1 MVRTKLR
8 KRVFVLAS
16 SGIIAG
22 SVSTVGLVVA
32 SSGPAIADTSP
43 FLAYCPAT
51 NIGDIALGGTVVSG
65 TLSPNPVDSGATA
78 TVTPAVNVTLPAGL
92 VNAAIAL
99 GSTSISGY
107 LSGQIDV
114 TGATPS
120 SVAIGGPSTAPATV
134 YSGVGEFPA
143 NTLTLDTPLTLSIP
157 LSPVNVTAGAS
168 GTVHVYV
175 HPTLTVFDLV
185 SPGPPATYLP
195 LSCSGVNTTAVGTGA
210 VTSGLTGSST
220 DTSIVLG
227 NEGPIQVAGGVSQ
240 AIPSGTAI
248 MVTDG
253 TTAVLATT
261 SGAVSSGGTSIPV
274 VTGAGGPWTAK
285 ANVPA
290 ANQVLVLT
298 PAQQLIDSDPITP
311 VPFLNA
317 ASPNSV
323 SFLTGTDSHV
333 INVSGG
339 NWGANQTSA
348 TCTIAWSSGT
358 DTGTCT
364 TDGSGN
370 LTGTITASVTG
381 EQGANVTPFQDT
393 VRVTANNAVSTPTL
407 KTTTVT
413 INPFVS
419 LDSFCSPTAGQLV
432 PTNPGGLSTPPG
444 SSPENPLTITR
455 GAGADGYTG
464 TGLPA
469 PGNAYSNTLPTP
481 TVGCDPRQQINAF
494 VLGSSLYIWESQTGA
509 NPDASHVNLSPVKL
523 GLDTTFSALGGDQT
537 PCAPPFAG
545 PTACTPGGAVNN
557 GQFDQALGQLNQVT
571 VQDDRGTLTGWTV
584 TGQMESPFNNLD
596 QHGPAADNV
605 IPADFMTWSPSV
617 TLSTPGTLPAN
628 NANPAPGSPCES
640 GAAIQAILPGCV
652 VGPSGLPQPVGG
664 GAGVNGYNAGTGGSS
679 SQPAEV
685 NAGLPLPLN
694 DLTGSAD
701 VLCAT
706 DLSLA
711 GGAAGGGGSF
721 DCNAGLLL
729 AIPPYVASGQYQ
741 ATIDLIVLGF

>member
-1 MVRTKLR
+1 M
-8 KRVFVLAS
+8 
-16 SGIIAG
+16 
-22 SVSTVGLVVA
+22 
-32 SSGPAIADTSP
+32 
-43 FLAYCPAT
+43 
-51 NIGDIALGGTVVSG
+51 
-65 TLSPNPVDSGATA
+65 
-78 TVTPAVNVTLPAGL
+78 
-92 VNAAIAL
+92 
-99 GSTSISGY
+99 
-107 LSGQIDV
+107 
-114 TGATPS
+114 
-120 SVAIGGPSTAPATV
+120 
-134 YSGVGEFPA
+134 
-143 NTLTLDTPLTLSIP
+143 
-157 LSPVNVTAGAS
+157 
-168 GTVHVYV
+168 
-175 HPTLTVFDLV
+175 
-185 SPGPPATYLP
+185 
-195 LSCSGVNTTAVGTGA
+195 
-210 VTSGLTGSST
+210 
-220 DTSIVLG
+220 
-227 NEGPIQVAGGVSQ
+227 
-240 AIPSGTAI
+240 
-248 MVTDG
+248 
-253 TTAVLATT
+253 
-261 SGAVSSGGTSIPV
+261 
-274 VTGAGGPWTAK
+274 
-285 ANVPA
+285 
-290 ANQVLVLT
+290 
-298 PAQQLIDSDPITP
+298 
-311 VPFLNA
+311 
-317 ASPNSV
+317 
-323 SFLTGTDSHV
+323 
-333 INVSGG
+333 
-339 NWGANQTSA
+339 
-348 TCTIAWSSGT
+348 
-358 DTGTCT
+358 
-364 TDGSGN
+364 
-370 LTGTITASVTG
+370 
-381 EQGANVTPFQDT
+381 
-393 VRVTANNAVSTPTL
+393 
-407 KTTTVT
+407 T